1 MSKFIFVLLFSF
13 SFSQLINFQVQAIDN
28 FPSPYSSLVSPPE
41 TPAVIINKPN
51 NNKCPNKPKLLL
63 IKDSEWCE
71 IYDST
76 TKAITE
82 QGLSQKLGSEKALS
96 IMLGLVFKESSFRKN
111 VKGKAGEIGLTQIM
125 PSTGQFI
132 CQMKEKD
139 LFKAENNLN
148 CSAKYLNLLLSD
160 NYFAGDLEKAL
171 IAYNQG
177 WGNVQKGIFFTEDI
191 NYAKLIMN
199 EYAPKFLF

>member
-1 MSKFIFVLLFSF
+1 MRQFIYFLIISSF
-13 SFSQLINFQVQAIDN
+13 LCPLSNINSQAADN
-28 FPSPYSSLVSPPE
+28 FHSPYNSPVPEKTNIIVS
-41 TPAVIINKPN
+41 KKSN
-51 NNKCPNKPKLLL
+51 NCPDKPKLLL
-63 IKDSEWCE
+63 ISDSEWCE
-71 IYDST
+71 IYNNAD
-76 TKAITE
+76 KAISE
-82 QGLSQKLGSEKALS
+82 QGLSEKLGHEKALS

-111 VKGKAGEIGLTQIM
+111 IKGRAGEIGLTQIM

-139 LFKAENNLN
+139 LFNAENNLN

-177 WGNVQKGIFFTEDI
+177 WGNVQKGIFFVEDI
-191 NYAKLIMN
+191 HYANLIMH
-199 EYAPKFLF
+199 EYAPLFVLTK